1 MNTGTSTDAGW
12 LTLPNLLTLIRV
24 LLAPVVA
31 YFIGRADTG
40 ATVLAAVL
48 FILAG
53 ITDGL
58 DGYLARRLNCETR
71 LGVALDPIADKVFA
85 IVLVGALILWRAF
98 PIWLAGVIIGRDL
111 VLLGGGIIL
120 MRRYPGISLPSNL
133 TGKWTFAAVAVL
145 LGAYIIRFQFSIQLM
160 TPIVVALLAASVL
173 NYGRVFLAVNRRRKV
188 EPFRDRP
195 AYRAIRIGLTCAAAL
210 AHLVMFWVE
219 FLT

>member
-1 MNTGTSTDAGW
+1 MQYHKL
-12 LTLPNLLTLIRV
+12 LTLPNLLTLIRI
-24 LLAPVVA
+24 LLAPAVA
-31 YFIGRADTG
+31 YFIWRADTG

-85 IVLVGALILWRAF
+85 IVLVGALILWRGF
-98 PIWLAGVIIGRDL
+98 PVWLAGVIVGRDL
-111 VLLGGGIIL
+111 ILLGGGTIL
-120 MRRYPGISLPSNL
+120 MRRFPGISLPSNL
-133 TGKWTFAAVAVL
+133 TGKWAFAAVAVL
-145 LGAYIIRFQFSIQLM
+145 LGAHIIRFEFSIQLM
-160 TPIVVALLAASVL
+160 TPVVVTLLAASL
-173 NYGRVFLAVNRRRKV
+173 LSYGQVFRAVYHRREV

-210 AHLVMFWVE
+210 AHVVMFWVE
-219 FLT
+219 FLR